1 MITNKAP
8 SISDVEVLPRAID
21 IMAALE
27 RREISARELLLQT
40 YQVIARRNPHINAIC
55 TLVDLD
61 TVLPQADQI
70 DCARVAGDPLGPL
83 AGLPIAVKDLAAT
96 RGILTTLGSTLFKD
110 HIPDTDCLL
119 VERLRAA
126 GAIIIGK
133 TNTPE
138 FGAGSH
144 TFNDV
149 FGATHN
155 PYALNLTAGG
165 SSGGAAA
172 ALSAGL
178 VHLADGS
185 DMGGSLRNPA
195 AYCNVVGMRPSLG
208 RVPSWPMVP
217 LPCARMSVEGPM
229 ARTVEDCAF
238 FLDAIAGPDK
248 RDPLSQA
255 LPPMAPAHPIAPVE
269 NRLRLGWAPQPAGL
283 PVDQEIAAVLA
294 KAPSLLSG
302 LGHHV
307 EEIALEALS
316 DAMEIFKIN
325 RAASYAALAGELYHQ
340 HKDKLKPT
348 LATNIAQGLQL
359 TDADIEKAERSRQ
372 RVSVMLNTLFDTYD
386 YLLMP
391 STQVMP
397 FPIETEYPTEIN
409 GQAMS
414 SYIDWMSVC
423 CILSPFGVPCLS
435 VPAGFSATGLPV
447 GMQIVGRPQDD
458 SGVLQ
463 LAYLFQQ
470 HTHYWKQQPDMAW

>member
-8 SISDVEVLPRAID
+8 SISDVEVLPRAVD
-21 IMAALE
+21 IMAALG

-40 YQVIARRNPHINAIC
+40 YQLIARRNPHINAIC

-61 TVLPQADQI
+61 EVLPQADQI
-70 DCARVAGDPLGPL
+70 DSARVAGDPLGPL

-110 HIPDTDCLL
+110 HIPDADCLL

-149 FGATHN
+149 FGATRN

-217 LPCARMSVEGPM
+217 LPCTRMSVEGPM

-238 FLDAIAGPDK
+238 FLDAIAGPDE

-255 LPPMAPAHPIAPVE
+255 LSSLAPVHPIAPVE
-269 NRLRLGWAPQPAGL
+269 KRLRLGWAPQPASL
-283 PVDQEIAAVLA
+283 PVDHDVAAVLA

-302 LGHHV
+302 LGHYV
-307 EEIALEALS
+307 EEITLEALS

-348 LATNIAQGLQL
+348 LADNIAQGLHF
-359 TDADIEKAERSRQ
+359 TAADIEKAERNRQ
-372 RVSVMLNTLFDTYD
+372 RVSAMLNTLFDTYD

-391 STQVMP
+391 STQIMP

-409 GQAMS
+409 GQTMS

-447 GMQIVGRPQDD
+447 GLQIVGRPQDD

-470 HTHYWKQQPDMAW
+470 HTHYWKQQPEMAW